1 MFDAT
6 NGILIKA
13 SLTSRSIHY
22 NCSRF
27 FIIDNQSPLILF
39 YIQRESFNIQYF
51 ERIRKNHIHALQPAY
66 RKYILFPN
74 DNAVTSCLINGS
86 IYEPYYFDFI
96 SDNLISLDG
105 MTIIDVGANSG
116 IYSLQVGKNFP
127 DVKIVSFE
135 PVKETFLKFK
145 KNILLNKNIRNIK
158 AYNLGLSDQNQSL
171 EMKALKKNGYIQQ
184 GGFGVVSQNEN
195 TLSPHTEFALF
206 KKGDEQF
213 DLKNN
218 IIFIKIDVEGHELSV
233 LNGMAEL
240 ISNNNIFM
248 QVEIF
253 DHLFEKTN
261 NFLNKNNFKI
271 IHKIFSDGKTDYYY
285 KNF

>member
-1 MFDAT
+1 MSLLNYLTKIKIFKRVIPSIVKR
-6 NGILIKA
+6 ILK
-13 SLTSRSIHY
+13 L
-22 NCSRF
+22 
-27 FIIDNQSPLILF
+27 LGK
-39 YIQRESFNIQYF
+39 NIF
-51 ERIRKNHIHALQPAY
+51 
-66 RKYILFPN
+66 
-74 DNAVTSCLINGS
+74 
-86 IYEPYYFDFI
+86 IYEF
-96 SDNLISLDG
+96 DNLKLIINLNEPMDQLIFFHNEYEKEQINFL
-105 MTIIDVGANSG
+105 TKNIKDFNPNIFIDVGANSG
-116 IYSLQVGKNFP
+116 IYSLQVGKSFP

-135 PVKETFLKFK
+135 PVKETFLKFE
-145 KNILLNKNIRNIK
+145 KNILLNKNIKNIK
-158 AYNLGLSDQNQSL
+158 AHNLGLSDQNQSL

-195 TLSPHTEFALF
+195 TSSLHTEFALF
-206 KKGDEQF
+206 KIGDEQF

-253 DHLFEKTN
+253 DHLFENTN
-261 NFLNKNNFKI
+261 SFLNKNNFKT

>member
-1 MFDAT
+1 MSLLNYLTKIKIFKRVIPSIVKR
-6 NGILIKA
+6 ILK
-13 SLTSRSIHY
+13 L
-22 NCSRF
+22 
-27 FIIDNQSPLILF
+27 LGK
-39 YIQRESFNIQYF
+39 NIF
-51 ERIRKNHIHALQPAY
+51 
-66 RKYILFPN
+66 
-74 DNAVTSCLINGS
+74 
-86 IYEPYYFDFI
+86 IYEF
-96 SDNLISLDG
+96 DNLKLIINLNEPMDQLIFFHNEYEKEQINFL
-105 MTIIDVGANSG
+105 TTNIKDFNPNIFIDVGANSG

-195 TLSPHTEFALF
+195 TLSLHTEFALF

-253 DHLFEKTN
+253 DHLFDKTN
-261 NFLNKNNFKI
+261 NFLNENNFKI